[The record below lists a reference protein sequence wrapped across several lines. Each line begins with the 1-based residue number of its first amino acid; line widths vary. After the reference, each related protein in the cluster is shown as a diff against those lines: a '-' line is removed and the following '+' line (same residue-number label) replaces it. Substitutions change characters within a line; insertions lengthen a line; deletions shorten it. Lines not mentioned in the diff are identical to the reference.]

1 MNEIPQKNII
11 FGMRPIIEAIQSG
24 KQIEKVMLR
33 QGLEGELFRELQNLL
48 KQNNIQIQWVP
59 IERLNRAT
67 KNQNHQG
74 VVAWIANI
82 EYADLDT
89 VLNQVIENGEIPFV
103 ILLDGVTD
111 VRNFGAIA
119 RSAECAGVHAI
130 VIPAKGGAPLNA
142 DAMKTSAGALNR
154 IPVCRVP
161 NLKTAI
167 YTLKAAEVTIL
178 GATEK
183 ATDNYFDSQYKR
195 PVAIIMGS
203 EDSGISKTNLQ
214 LCDELVKIPLVGT
227 IESLNVS
234 AAAAI
239 LLFEVVRQRMSK

>member
-1 MNEIPQKNII
+1 MDKTSQKNII
-11 FGMRPIIEAIQSG
+11 FGMRPVMETIKSG
-24 KQIEKVMLR
+24 KQIEKLMLR

-59 IERLNRAT
+59 VERLNRIT
-67 KNQNHQG
+67 KNMNHQG

-82 EYADLDT
+82 EYANLEEVLDK
-89 VLNQVIENGEIPFV
+89 VIEQGEKPFV
-103 ILLDGVTD
+103 LLLDGVTD

-142 DAMKTSAGALNR
+142 DAMKTSAGTLNR

-167 YTLKAAEVTIL
+167 YVLKSLDVAIV
-178 GATEK
+178 GASEK
-183 ATDNYFDSQYKR
+183 ADKNYFNVDLNR
-195 PVAIIMGS
+195 PAAIIMGS
-203 EDSGISKTNLQ
+203 EGTGISRTNLE
-214 LCDELVKIPLVGT
+214 LCDELIKIPLKGS
-227 IESLNVS
+227 IKSLNVS

-239 LLFEVVRQRMSK
+239 LLFETVKQRG

>member
-1 MNEIPQKNII
+1 MDNII
-11 FGMRPIIEAIQSG
+11 FGMRPVIEAIQSG

-33 QGLEGELFRELQNLL
+33 QGLEGELFRELQHLL
-48 KQNNIQIQWVP
+48 KQNNIQMQWVP
-59 IERLNRAT
+59 VERLNRAS
-67 KNQNHQG
+67 KNMNHQG
-74 VVAWIANI
+74 VMAYIATI

-89 VLNQVIENGEIPFV
+89 VLSDVIDREEKPFI

-161 NLKTAI
+161 NLKTAL
-167 YTLKAAEVTIL
+167 YVLKSADVTII
-178 GATEK
+178 GASEK
-183 ATDNYFDSQYKR
+183 AEKNYFDTNLNQSI
-195 PVAIIMGS
+195 AIIMGS
-203 EDSGISKTNLQ
+203 EDTGISRTNIE
-214 LCDELVKIPLVGT
+214 LCDELVKIPLKGE
-227 IESLNVS
+227 IKSLNVS
-234 AAAAI
+234 AAAAV
-239 LLFEVVRQRMSK
+239 LMFEAVKQRL

>member
-1 MNEIPQKNII
+1 MEIPSKNII
-11 FGMRPIIEAIQSG
+11 FGMRPVIEAINSG

-33 QGLEGELFRELQNLL
+33 QGLEGELFRELQSLI
-48 KQNNIQIQWVP
+48 KQKDIQVQWVP
-59 IERLNRAT
+59 VEKLNHVT
-67 KNQNHQG
+67 KNMLHQG

-82 EYADLDT
+82 EYADLES
-89 VLNQVIENGEIPFV
+89 VLSEVIERGETPLV
-103 ILLDGVTD
+103 LLLDGVTD

-142 DAMKTSAGALNR
+142 DAMKTSAGALNI

-161 NLKTAI
+161 NLKSAI
-167 YTLKAAEVTIL
+167 YVLKAANITIV
-178 GATEK
+178 GASEK
-183 ATDNYFDSQYKR
+183 ADKNYYESDLKQA
-195 PVAIIMGS
+195 VAIIMGS
-203 EDSGISKTNLQ
+203 EDAGITRSNLE
-214 LCDELVKIPLVGT
+214 LCDELIKVPLKGT

-239 LLFEVVRQRMSK
+239 LLFESLRQRLL